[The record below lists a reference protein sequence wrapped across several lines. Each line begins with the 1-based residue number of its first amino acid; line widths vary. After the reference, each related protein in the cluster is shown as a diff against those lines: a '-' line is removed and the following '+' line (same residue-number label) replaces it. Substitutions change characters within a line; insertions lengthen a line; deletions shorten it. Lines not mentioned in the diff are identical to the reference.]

1 LVVPTHAL
9 GGHKRPM
16 RPDRRRDREVWVGA
30 LNAGALRDLVAEHL
44 GVVA

>member
-1 LVVPTHAL
+1 MPTTIFIRP
-9 GGHKRPM
+9 GGEIA
-16 RPDRRRDREVWVGA
+16 EVWVGA